1 MRNSRTL
8 QRIHDG
14 EAVRVC
20 ALGHNIPPYIS
31 LAARAGFDCIWFDL
45 EHRAW
50 EDREVQALL
59 RLFHQ
64 FDIDCMLR
72 PSTRERAKLYRYLE
86 DGATGFMMPHISTPE
101 LAREI
106 VSAVKFPP
114 LGDRGLDG
122 AGYDSDYYSHG
133 FDEYVE
139 HANRE
144 TFLVLQIETPQAV
157 ENVEQIASIPGVD
170 ALFVGPGD
178 LGLRYRTEGRPEELE
193 QAIERV
199 AKSCKSAGI
208 AWGIPVGSQADIQ
221 KRRAQGAQ
229 LLPIGG
235 EFMWLKQALEQAV
248 GLYEEETIIM

>member
-1 MRNSRTL
+1 MRKSRTL
-8 QRIHDG
+8 QRFRDG

-20 ALGHNIPPYIS
+20 ALGHEIPAYVS

-50 EDREVQALL
+50 EQGDVQAML

-86 DGATGFMMPHISTPE
+86 DGATGFMMPHVSTPE
-101 LAREI
+101 LAKEI
-106 VSAVKFPP
+106 VAAVKFPP

-133 FDEYVE
+133 IDEYVQ

-157 ENVEQIASIPGVD
+157 ENVERIAEIPGVD

-178 LGLRYRTEGRPEELE
+178 LGLRYRTEGCPDALE
-193 QAIERV
+193 PAIERV
-199 AKSCKSAGI
+199 AQAARDAGK
-208 AWGIPVGSQADIQ
+208 AWGIPVGSREDLHH
-221 KRRAQGAQ
+221 RRGQGAQ

-235 EFMWLKQALEQAV
+235 EFMWLKQALERSV
-248 GLYEEETIIM
+248 RLYEEETAIV